1 MSLRGSTDGSRVG
14 PIIRALRPH
23 HWAKNALVFLPVLL
37 AHVGEDVSNI
47 LHAFVAFVAFSLVA
61 SSVYVTNDL
70 ADMETDR
77 RHPTKRSRP
86 FASGALPSS
95 LGPPLALVLL
105 TLGISVSVVFLP
117 RAFTETLIT
126 YLALTLLYS
135 FWMKRRL
142 LLDVLLLAALYTLRI
157 LGGGRATGIA
167 ISEWLLAFSVFF
179 FLSLAFVKR
188 YSELRALG
196 EEDDMLL
203 VAGRSYKVTDLSVI
217 ETVGP
222 TAGYLAVLV
231 LALYVNSEPVT
242 ALYSNTAGL
251 WLVCPLLLYWIT
263 RIWFLAKRGDIHED
277 PIVFALTDRVSLLAG
292 VLVVVLVGMAA
303 LGLGPRFN

>member
-1 MSLRGSTDGSRVG
+1 MSPPGRTEGSRVG
-14 PIIRALRPH
+14 SIIRVLRPH

-37 AHVGEDVSNI
+37 AHAGMDVSNV
-47 LHAFVAFVAFSLVA
+47 LRALAAFVAFSLVA

-70 ADMETDR
+70 VDIETDR
-77 RHPTKRSRP
+77 RHSSKRGRP
-86 FASGALPSS
+86 FASGALPPS
-95 LGPPLALVLL
+95 LGPPLALVLAAF
-105 TLGISVSVVFLP
+105 GVSVSVVLLP
-117 RAFTETLIT
+117 RAFTETLVT

-188 YSELRALG
+188 YSELSALG

-203 VAGRSYKVTDLSVI
+203 VAGRSYQVTDLSII

-251 WLVCPLLLYWIT
+251 WLVCPLLLYWVT
-263 RIWFLAKRGDIHED
+263 RVWFLAKRGEIHED
-277 PIVFALTDRVSLLAG
+277 PIVFALRDRVSLLAG
-292 VLVVVLVGMAA
+292 VLVIVLVGMAA